1 MDCRVK
7 PGNDGCCWSAVDPR
21 SFFCNP
27 PGNAVEEGAMVRAVH
42 VSRWLVCALAVL
54 WSAGAL
60 AQDAAPTFKG
70 KTVDIYTGYTVGGG
84 YDLYTRLLAR
94 HIGKHLPGTPTVVP
108 KNMEGAASIRFANWL
123 YSVAP
128 KDGTAFGTIGR
139 GTALDPLLGQPG
151 AQFDGTKF
159 NWIGSAND
167 EVSVCVAWHTTGFTT
182 FDDML
187 RRELLIGGTG
197 PGDDTVQF
205 GKVLAGVLGARL
217 KIIAGY
223 PGGNDAV
230 LAMERGE
237 LQGRCGWS
245 YSSVKAAHPDWL
257 AQKKIAILVQFAL
270 AKHAELPDVPLV
282 IDLAKTEEQRKLLK
296 FVFARQ
302 VMGRP
307 FLAPPGVP
315 PATVAALRRAFMATM
330 ADPEFLAD
338 AERSKIEITPVAGER
353 IQELVAEL
361 YKTPPE
367 LTKRLADMLR

>member
-1 MDCRVK
+1 MPWGRAIM
-7 PGNDGCCWSAVDPR
+7 N
-21 SFFCNP
+21 
-27 PGNAVEEGAMVRAVH
+27 RAVRT
-42 VSRWLVCALAVL
+42 SRAALCAAAVL
-54 WSAGAL
+54 WSP
-60 AQDAAPTFKG
+60 AAPAQGAAAVFKD

-94 HIGKHLPGTPTVVP
+94 HIGKHLPGNPTVVP
-108 KNMEGAASIRFANWL
+108 KNMEGAASVRLANWL
-123 YSVAP
+123 YNVAP

-151 AQFDGTKF
+151 AQFDGTRF

-167 EVSVCVAWHTTGFTT
+167 EVSVCVAWHTTGFAT
-182 FDDML
+182 FDDL
-187 RRELLIGGTG
+187 VKKELLIGGTG

-205 GKVLAGVLGARL
+205 PKVLVGVLGAKLR
-217 KIIAGY
+217 IIAGY

-245 YSSVKAAHPDWL
+245 YSSIKAAHPDWL

-270 AKHAELPDVPLV
+270 AKHPELADVPLV
-282 IDLAKTEEQRKLLK
+282 IDLAKTEDQRQLLK

-307 FLAPPGVP
+307 YLAPPGVP
-315 PATVAALRRAFMATM
+315 PATVAALRRAFMETM
-330 ADPEFLAD
+330 ADKDFLAD
-338 AERSKIEITPVAGER
+338 AARGKLEITPVSGER

-367 LTKRLADMLR
+367 LTKRLADMLK

>member
-1 MDCRVK
+1 MCAIAA
-7 PGNDGCCWSAVDPR
+7 P
-21 SFFCNP
+21 
-27 PGNAVEEGAMVRAVH
+27 
-42 VSRWLVCALAVL
+42 WLV
-54 WSAGAL
+54 GAR
-60 AQDAAPTFKG
+60 AAETAAPTFHG
-70 KTVDIYTGYTVGGG
+70 RTVDVYTGYTVGGG
-84 YDLYTRLLAR
+84 YDLYARLLAR
-94 HIGKHLPGTPTVVP
+94 HIGRHLPGNPTVVP

-151 AQFDGTKF
+151 AQYDGTRF

-167 EVSVCVAWHTTGFTT
+167 EVSVCVAWHTAGFAT

-187 RRELLIGGTG
+187 RKELLVGGTG

-205 GKVLAGVLGARL
+205 GKVLVGVLGAKL

-257 AQKKIAILVQFAL
+257 ADRKIAILVQFAL
-270 AKHAELPDVPLV
+270 AKHPELPDVPLV
-282 IDLAKTEEQRKLLK
+282 IDLAKTEEQRQLLR

-315 PATVAALRRAFMATM
+315 AATVAVLRRAFMATM
-330 ADPEFLAD
+330 ADPTFLAD
-338 AERSKIEITPVAGER
+338 AERSKLEINPVSGER

-361 YKTPPE
+361 YRTPPQ
-367 LTKRLADMLR
+367 LTRRLTDMLK

>member
-1 MDCRVK
+1 MIVEMSKRVL
-7 PGNDGCCWSAVDPR
+7 PRWS
-21 SFFCNP
+21 
-27 PGNAVEEGAMVRAVH
+27 
-42 VSRWLVCALAVL
+42 LVARLFVL
-54 WSAGAL
+54 LVASATAGF
-60 AQDAAPTFKG
+60 AQDAPSFKG
-70 KTVDIYTGYTVGGG
+70 KSVDIYTGYTVGGG
-84 YDLYTRLLAR
+84 YDLYTRLIAR
-94 HIGKHLPGTPTVVP
+94 HIGKHLAGNPSVIP
-108 KNMEGAASIRFANWL
+108 KNMEGAASMRLANWL
-123 YSVAP
+123 YTAAP

-151 AQFDGTKF
+151 AQFDGTRF

-167 EVSVCVAWHTTGFTT
+167 EVSVCVAWHTTGFAT
-182 FDDML
+182 FDDLMKK
-187 RRELLIGGTG
+187 ELLIGGTG

-205 GKVLAGVLGARL
+205 PKVLVGVLGAKL

-245 YSSVKAAHPDWL
+245 YSSIKAAHPDWL
-257 AQKKIAILVQFAL
+257 AQKKVAILVQFAL
-270 AKHAELPDVPLV
+270 AKHPDLPDVPL
-282 IDLAKTEEQRKLLK
+282 ITDLAKTEEQQKLLK

-307 FLAPPGVP
+307 YLAPPGVTT
-315 PATVAALRRAFMATM
+315 ATVAALRSAFMATM
-330 ADPEFLAD
+330 ADKEFLAD
-338 AERSKIEITPVAGER
+338 AERSKLEITPVPGER

-367 LTKRLADMLR
+367 LAKRLAEMLR

>member
-1 MDCRVK
+1 MI
-7 PGNDGCCWSAVDPR
+7 PGVGASR
-21 SFFCNP
+21 SVLC
-27 PGNAVEEGAMVRAVH
+27 AIAM
-42 VSRWLVCALAVL
+42 L
-54 WSAGAL
+54 WSSGAL
-60 AQDAAPTFKG
+60 AQDAAPIFKG
-70 KTVDIYTGYTVGGG
+70 RTVDIYTGYTVGGG
-84 YDLYTRLLAR
+84 YDLYTRLVAR
-94 HIGKHLPGTPTVVP
+94 HIGKHLPGNPTVVP
-108 KNMEGAASIRFANWL
+108 KNMEGAASVRFANWL
-123 YSVAP
+123 YNVATR
-128 KDGTAFGTIGR
+128 DGTAFGTIGR

-167 EVSVCVAWHTTGFTT
+167 EVSVCVAWHTVGMTT
-182 FDDML
+182 FDDLL

-197 PGDDTVQF
+197 PADDTVQF
-205 GKVLAGVLGARL
+205 GKVLAGVLGAKL

-257 AQKKIAILVQFAL
+257 ARKKIAMLVQFAL
-270 AKHAELPDVPLV
+270 AKHPELPDVPLV

-307 FLAPPGVP
+307 YLAPPGMP
-315 PATVAALRRAFMATM
+315 PATGAALRRAFMATM

-338 AERSKIEITPVAGER
+338 AERSKLEITPVSGER

-361 YKTPPE
+361 YRTPPE
-367 LTKRLADMLR
+367 LTKRLADMLK

>member
-1 MDCRVK
+1 MGR
-7 PGNDGCCWSAVDPR
+7 A
-21 SFFCNP
+21 
-27 PGNAVEEGAMVRAVH
+27 VRA
-42 VSRWLVCALAVL
+42 SRAVLCAIAML
-54 WSAGAL
+54 WSAGTF
-60 AQDAAPTFKG
+60 AQDSAPIFKG

-94 HIGKHLPGTPTVVP
+94 HIGKYLPGNPTVVP

-123 YSVAP
+123 YNVAP

-182 FDDML
+182 FDDL
-187 RRELLIGGTG
+187 LHRELLIGGTG

-205 GKVLAGVLGARL
+205 GKVLAGVLGAKL

-245 YSSVKAAHPDWL
+245 YSSIKAAHPDWL

-270 AKHAELPDVPLV
+270 AKHPELAEVPLV
-282 IDLAKTEEQRKLLK
+282 IDLAKTEDQRKLLK

-307 FLAPPGVP
+307 YLAPPGVP

-330 ADPEFLAD
+330 ADKELLAD
-338 AERSKIEITPVAGER
+338 AERSKIEITPVSGER
-353 IQELVAEL
+353 IQELMAEL

-367 LTKRLADMLR
+367 LTKRLAEMLK

>member
-1 MDCRVK
+1 MREIRKRALPRLWVAARLLATIVVS
-7 PGNDGCCWSAVDPR
+7 SAP
-21 SFFCNP
+21 
-27 PGNAVEEGAMVRAVH
+27 
-42 VSRWLVCALAVL
+42 
-54 WSAGAL
+54 AL
-60 AQDAAPTFKG
+60 AQDAPTFKG
-70 KTVDIYTGYTVGGG
+70 KTVDIYTGYSVGGG
-84 YDLYTRLLAR
+84 YDLYSRLLAR
-94 HIGKHLPGTPTVVP
+94 HIGKHLAGDPSVVP
-108 KNMEGAASIRFANWL
+108 KNMEGAASIRLANWL
-123 YSVAP
+123 YNAAP

-159 NWIGSAND
+159 NWIGSTND
-167 EVSVCVAWHTTGFTT
+167 EVSVCVAWHTSGFST
-182 FDDML
+182 FEDVL
-187 RRELLIGGTG
+187 HRELLVGGTG
-197 PGDDTVQF
+197 PGDDTIQF
-205 GKVLAGVLGARL
+205 SKVLVGVLGAKL
-217 KIIAGY
+217 KIISGY

-270 AKHAELPDVPLV
+270 AKHPELPDVPL
-282 IDLAKTEEQRKLLK
+282 ITDLAKTPEQQKLLK

-307 FLAPPGVP
+307 YLAPPGVP
-315 PATVAALRRAFMATM
+315 PATVAALRRAFMDTM
-330 ADPEFLAD
+330 ADKDFLAD
-338 AERSKIEITPVAGER
+338 ADRAKLEITPVSGER

-367 LTKRLADMLR
+367 LTKRLAEMLR

>member
-1 MDCRVK
+1 MMMAMGMRVL
-7 PGNDGCCWSAVDPR
+7 PRLRLAGRLLATVVATSA
-21 SFFCNP
+21 
-27 PGNAVEEGAMVRAVH
+27 
-42 VSRWLVCALAVL
+42 
-54 WSAGAL
+54 SAF
-60 AQDAAPTFKG
+60 AQDAPSFKG

-94 HIGKHLPGTPTVVP
+94 HFGKHLAGDPAVVP
-108 KNMEGAASIRFANWL
+108 KNMEGAASIRLANWL
-123 YSVAP
+123 YNAAP

-151 AQFDGTKF
+151 AQFDGTRF

-182 FDDML
+182 FDDLMKK
-187 RRELLIGGTG
+187 ELLIGGTG
-197 PGDDTVQF
+197 PGDDTIQF
-205 GKVLAGVLGARL
+205 GKVLSGVLGAKL

-245 YSSVKAAHPDWL
+245 YSSIKAAHPDWL

-270 AKHAELPDVPLV
+270 AKHPELPDVPL
-282 IDLAKTEEQRKLLK
+282 ITDLARNEDQQKLLK

-307 FLAPPGVP
+307 YLAPPGLA

-330 ADPEFLAD
+330 ADKEFLAD
-338 AERSKIEITPVAGER
+338 AERSKLEITPVSGER
-353 IQELVAEL
+353 IQELVTEL

-367 LTKRLADMLR
+367 LTKRLAEMLR

>member
-1 MDCRVK
+1 MNGAVRTLRAAFCAAAVS
-7 PGNDGCCWSAVDPR
+7 WSTAA
-21 SFFCNP
+21 S
-27 PGNAVEEGAMVRAVH
+27 
-42 VSRWLVCALAVL
+42 
-54 WSAGAL
+54 
-60 AQDAAPTFKG
+60 AQDAAAIFRG
-70 KTVDIYTGYTVGGG
+70 KTVDLYTGYSVGGG

-94 HIGKHLPGTPTVVP
+94 HIGRYLPGTPTVVP

-123 YSVAP
+123 YNVAP

-139 GTALDPLLGQPG
+139 GTALDPLLGQTG

-167 EVSVCVAWHTTGFTT
+167 EVSVCVAWHTVGVTS
-182 FDDML
+182 FDDL
-187 RRELLIGGTG
+187 LQRELLIGGTG
-197 PGDDTVQF
+197 PGDDTIQF
-205 GKVLAGVLGARL
+205 PKVLAGVLGAKL

-245 YSSVKAAHPDWL
+245 YSSIKAAHPDWL

-270 AKHAELPDVPLV
+270 AKHPELANVPLV
-282 IDLAKTEEQRKLLK
+282 TDLAKTEEQRKLLK

-307 FLAPPGVP
+307 YLAPPGVP
-315 PATVAALRRAFMATM
+315 PATVAALRRAFMDTM
-330 ADPEFLAD
+330 ADKEFLAD
-338 AERSKIEITPVAGER
+338 AERSKLEITPVSGER

-367 LTKRLADMLR
+367 LTKLLAHMLK

>member
-1 MDCRVK
+1 MREIRKRVL
-7 PGNDGCCWSAVDPR
+7 PRLWVVARLFATIIATSATA
-21 SFFCNP
+21 F
-27 PGNAVEEGAMVRAVH
+27 
-42 VSRWLVCALAVL
+42 
-54 WSAGAL
+54 
-60 AQDAAPTFKG
+60 AQDAPSFKG

-94 HIGKHLPGTPTVVP
+94 HFGKHLAGDPVVVP
-108 KNMEGAASIRFANWL
+108 KNMEGAASIRLANWL
-123 YSVAP
+123 YNAAP

-139 GTALDPLLGQPG
+139 GTALEPLLGQPG

-167 EVSVCVAWHTTGFTT
+167 EISVCVAWHTSGFSS
-182 FDDML
+182 FDDLM
-187 RRELLIGGTG
+187 RKELLIGGTG

-205 GKVLAGVLGARL
+205 GKILAGVLGARL
-217 KIIAGY
+217 RIISGY
-223 PGGNDAV
+223 PGGNDTV

-245 YSSVKAAHPDWL
+245 YSSMKAAHLDWL
-257 AQKKIAILVQFAL
+257 AQKKIVVLVQFGL
-270 AKHAELPDVPLV
+270 AKHPELPDVPL
-282 IDLAKTEEQRKLLK
+282 ITDLAKTPEQQKLLK

-307 FLAPPGVP
+307 YLAPPGVP
-315 PATVAALRRAFMATM
+315 QATVAALRRAFMDTM
-330 ADPEFLAD
+330 ADKDFLAD
-338 AERSKIEITPVAGER
+338 ADRAKLEITPVSGER

-367 LTKRLADMLR
+367 LTKQLADMLR

>member
-1 MDCRVK
+1 MNRTWCMT
-7 PGNDGCCWSAVDPR
+7 R
-21 SFFCNP
+21 SILWMI
-27 PGNAVEEGAMVRAVH
+27 AA
-42 VSRWLVCALAVL
+42 L
-54 WSAGAL
+54 WSAGTF
-60 AQDAAPTFKG
+60 AQDVVPTFKG
-70 KTVDIYTGYTVGGG
+70 RTVDIYTGYTVGGG

-94 HIGKHLPGTPTVVP
+94 HIGRYLPGNPTVVP

-123 YSVAP
+123 YNVAP
-128 KDGTAFGTIGR
+128 KDGAAFGTIGR

-167 EVSVCVAWHTTGFTT
+167 EVSVCVAWHTVGITS
-182 FDDML
+182 FDDLL

-270 AKHAELPDVPLV
+270 AKHPELSDVPLV
-282 IDLAKTEEQRKLLK
+282 IDLARTEEQRKLLK

-307 FLAPPGVP
+307 YLAPPGVP

-330 ADPEFLAD
+330 ADAAFLAD
-338 AERSKIEITPVAGER
+338 AERSKIEVNPVPGER
-353 IQELVAEL
+353 IQDLMAEL

-367 LTKRLADMLR
+367 LTKRLAEMLR